1 MRERGLSNQEVVQEL
16 LTIEI
21 ETWRRAYQLAD

>member
-1 MRERGLSNQEVVQEL
+1 MRERGLSDQEIVQEL

-21 ETWRRAYQLAD
+21 ETWRRGYQLGE